1 MPTRKPQEPRKA
13 IPAPQPVAPPETPRV
28 HKKAGKRIVLAVLKL
43 RRHLQHK
50 FKKLVTEGRP
60 TVPAPAPAI
69 PPLPPPEALEDRI
82 SHLTLKVE
90 EVTAAAR
97 ELTAQVLARGE
108 NLEVLCEKAEQLLQ
122 ASQDFGKRCKRLKG
136 MPWWARLATA
146 GAVTVAAV
154 VCAVWGVRRGAPPFG
169 RVSPPG
175 GRVFFTRSRR
185 YDRMHFWPAGR
196 LMEKQ

>member
-1 MPTRKPQEPRKA
+1 MQKSEEEAPCAQSSPILTLPMPTNHFPLL
-13 IPAPQPVAPPETPRV
+13 I
-28 HKKAGKRIVLAVLKL
+28 L
-43 RRHLQHK
+43 RTQ
-50 FKKLVTEGRP
+50 
-60 TVPAPAPAI
+60 
-69 PPLPPPEALEDRI
+69 
-82 SHLTLKVE
+82 
-90 EVTAAAR
+90 
-97 ELTAQVLARGE
+97 
-108 NLEVLCEKAEQLLQ
+108 
-122 ASQDFGKRCKRLKG
+122 SQDFGKRCKRLKG